1 MKRVTLLFLLTCSL
15 LFSEKL
21 EEYPFL
27 GVTIS
32 TQTTDIAN
40 VADLDSET
48 ETAVGIRYGRQTMDW
63 RTMFNFEFVS
73 DVYRSF
79 SVEID
84 KILLDDLF
92 GYPEV
97 RPYAGLTAGYVTYL
111 AGEEDASTYYYGA
124 NLGLIIYATDT
135 IDADISYHYYNIMDF
150 DEVTSIQGASL
161 ALHYFY

>member
-1 MKRVTLLFLLTCSL
+1 M
-15 LFSEKL
+15 LFSGKL

-32 TQTTDIAN
+32 TQTTDIADT
-40 VADLDSET
+40 ADLDSET
-48 ETAVGIRYGRQTMDW
+48 ETAIGIRYGRQTIDW
-63 RTMFNFEFVS
+63 RTMFNFEYVS
-73 DVYRSF
+73 DLYRSF

-97 RPYAGLTAGYVTYL
+97 RPYIGATVGYVTYL
-111 AGEEDASTYYYGA
+111 GGEEDVSTYYYGA
-124 NLGLIIYATDT
+124 NLGLIVYATDT
-135 IDADISYHYYNIMDF
+135 MDADISYHYYQVMDY
-150 DEVTSIQGASL
+150 DELSSIQGATF